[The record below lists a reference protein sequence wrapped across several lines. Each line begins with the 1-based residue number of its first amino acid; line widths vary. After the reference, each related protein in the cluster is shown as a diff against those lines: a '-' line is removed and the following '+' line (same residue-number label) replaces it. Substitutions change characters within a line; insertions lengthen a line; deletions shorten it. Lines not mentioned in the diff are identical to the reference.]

1 VIILKIGRRLSA
13 IKRILDSGPEA
24 SGTCEVLELLGAG
37 GLSSDILGELKLYSE
52 CLPMVEEV
60 GYTAPQRYM
69 HFLWD
74 ALDKLPI
81 SIIVDFSIPFRRIL
95 AKRLFASC
103 GRNFIAEENV
113 RFNFPQKLEV
123 GDDVFLN
130 RGTFLDTKGGVT
142 LGNYVGL
149 AEDVQIF
156 THKHSESDHIVRRYE
171 KVILKDFVMV
181 NSGAMILPGV
191 TIGEQAIVAAR
202 ALVHDDVPPNAVVG
216 GVPAKV
222 MRDRRTEGRSGKEL
236 NHVWLHKSAF
246 QDEQFTGGRVS
257 ESVSENS
264 QRRIPGTL
272 V

>member
-1 VIILKIGRRLSA
+1 MKIGERLSA
-13 IKRILDSGPEA
+13 IKTILDSDPDA
-24 SGTCEVLELLGAG
+24 TATSEVLDLLGAG
-37 GLSSDILGELKLYSE
+37 SLSSDILDELKLYSE

-74 ALDKLPI
+74 ALDKLPT
-81 SIIVDFSIPFRRIL
+81 SIIVNFSIPFRRIL

-113 RFNFPQKLEV
+113 RFNFPQNLEV

-130 RGTFLDTKGGVT
+130 RGVFLDTKGGVT
-142 LGNYVGL
+142 LGNYIGL
-149 AEDVQIF
+149 AEDAQIF
-156 THKHSESDHIVRRYE
+156 THKHSESDHIIRKYE
-171 KVILKDFVMV
+171 KVVLKDFVMV

-202 ALVHDDVPPNAVVG
+202 ALVHDHVPPNAVVG

-236 NHVWLHKSAF
+236 DHIWLHKSAF
-246 QDEQFTGGRVS
+246 QDEQ
-257 ESVSENS
+257 
-264 QRRIPGTL
+264 
-272 V
+272 

>member
-1 VIILKIGRRLSA
+1 LKIGERLSA
-13 IKRILDSGPEA
+13 IKTILDSGPDA
-24 SGTCEVLELLGAG
+24 TGTCQVLDLLGASS
-37 GLSSDILGELKLYSE
+37 LSSDMLGELKLYSE

-60 GYTAPQRYM
+60 GYTPPQRYM

-74 ALDKLPI
+74 ALDKLPT

-113 RFNFPQKLEV
+113 RFNFPQSLEV

-130 RGTFLDTKGGVT
+130 RGVFLDTKGGVT
-142 LGNYVGL
+142 LSNYVGL

-171 KVILKDFVMV
+171 KVVLKDFVMV

-222 MRDRRTEGRSGKEL
+222 LRDRRTDGRTRKEL
-236 NHVWLHKSAF
+236 NHIWLHKSAF
-246 QDEQFTGGRVS
+246 QDEQ
-257 ESVSENS
+257 
-264 QRRIPGTL
+264 
-272 V
+272 

>member
-1 VIILKIGRRLSA
+1 MKIGERLSA
-13 IKRILDSGPEA
+13 IKTILDSGPDA
-24 SGTCEVLELLGAG
+24 TGTCEVLELLGAG

-52 CLPMVEEV
+52 CLPRVEEV

-74 ALDKLPI
+74 ALDKLPT

-103 GRNFIAEENV
+103 GRNFIAEENA
-113 RFNFPQKLEV
+113 RFNFPQSLEV

-130 RGTFLDTKGGVT
+130 RGVFLDTKGGVT

-149 AEDVQIF
+149 AEDVQVF
-156 THKHSESDHIVRRYE
+156 THKHSESDHVVRTYE
-171 KVILKDFVMV
+171 KVVLKDFVMV

-202 ALVHDDVPPNAVVG
+202 ALVYDDVPPNVVVG
-216 GVPAKV
+216 GVPARV
-222 MRDRRTEGRSGKEL
+222 LRDRRTEGRIGNEL
-236 NHVWLHKSAF
+236 NHIWLHRSIF
-246 QDEQFTGGRVS
+246 QDERS
-257 ESVSENS
+257 N
-264 QRRIPGTL
+264 
-272 V
+272 